1 MDNLHLELLII
12 DGKKKKNCSRLLLFF
27 HLLFVMLISAICT
40 YYFHFTKYNGDNKYK
55 KILANKSLL
64 DNDLEKMEN
73 DILAYNEKIGYYLN
87 YVNQFVENG
96 YEVFTAK
103 IYLENWTETQNYKKT
118 FKISFKKDYSS
129 KPYIFYTMNKLQ
141 KLAIRKTDTESELK
155 NSIYITLSL
164 KKLMTSYF
172 IVELEINMTVK
183 INEDEVVENLK
194 PYVELQYLI
203 LNNPK

>member
-1 MDNLHLELLII
+1 
-12 DGKKKKNCSRLLLFF
+12 
-27 HLLFVMLISAICT
+27 MLISALCT
-40 YYFHFTKYNGDNKYK
+40 YYFHFTRNNGEDRYK

-73 DILAYNEKIGYYLN
+73 DILAYNEKIDYYLN

-103 IYLENWTETQNYKKT
+103 IYLENWTATQNYKKT

-141 KLAIRKTDTESELK
+141 KLAFTEDEDSHTELQ
-155 NSIYITLSL
+155 NSVYITLSL

-183 INEDEVVENLK
+183 IDEDKVVKNLK